1 MSEAAK
7 NPSAGEPI
15 IRIENVSKIFGG
27 TVKAVD
33 NVNLEV
39 ARGEFFALLG
49 PSGCG
54 KTTLLRMLAGFEVP
68 THGRV
73 IIDGQDMSK
82 VAPNKR
88 PINMVFQS
96 YAVFPHMSVEQN
108 VAYGLKM
115 DRRPAKE
122 IRERVAE
129 ALDLVKLGSLGKRM
143 PDEMSGGQRQR
154 VALGHSRHSVRP
166 TYAGRLHRTGTPCS
180 RAACSAA
187 PPPCPG
193 RR

>member
-1 MSEAAK
+1 MTD
-7 NPSAGEPI
+7 EPI

-27 TVKAVD
+27 SVKAVD
-33 NVNLEV
+33 HVNLEV
-39 ARGEFFALLG
+39 KRGEFFALLG

-68 THGRV
+68 TEGKV
-73 IIDGQDMSK
+73 IIDGHDMSS

-115 DRRPAKE
+115 DRRPANGNPGA
-122 IRERVAE
+122 R
-129 ALDLVKLGSLGKRM
+129 
-143 PDEMSGGQRQR
+143 
-154 VALGHSRHSVRP
+154 
-166 TYAGRLHRTGTPCS
+166 GRGPRTS
-180 RAACSAA
+180 
-187 PPPCPG
+187 
-193 RR
+193 